1 MNNIA
6 FQKVIKNLRNLRDI
20 KLVTTE
26 ARRSYLRFEPRY
38 QTTKNVSDDLLAL
51 EIKRTQIN
59 MPKHACHG

>member
-26 ARRSYLRFEPRY
+26 ARRSYLRFEPSY